1 MYNVKTKQSLAEQ
14 KKKISS
20 QTKRLG
26 NDLMTAKNDYFI
38 VLTLDKLISILST
51 EIDSWYE
58 MLSES
63 TDSNELEEQQLLISA
78 SQHVESL
85 SSLRDTFRNSRISLI
100 DNALKIQL
108 AMLNSHLISSP
119 MIISEPQ

>member
-1 MYNVKTKQSLAEQ
+1 MYNVKTKQTLAQQ
-14 KKKISS
+14 KKRISS

-51 EIDSWYE
+51 EIDSWYD

-78 SQHVESL
+78 SHHVESL
-85 SSLRDTFRNSRISLI
+85 NSLRNTFRESRISLI

-108 AMLNSHLISSP
+108 AMLNSHLIDSP
-119 MIISEPQ
+119 QILSETA